1 MFSHKLAKEWML
13 QKPKNLGASNFEIL
27 SNSGRRLISKFEVVI
42 GYPSICKWLGGG
54 LKQIAETL
62 QTSNGP
68 LVRSGKWL
76 AGVDL

>member
-1 MFSHKLAKEWML
+1 
-13 QKPKNLGASNFEIL
+13 L
-27 SNSGRRLISKFEVVI
+27 SNSGRRLISKFEGVI